1 MATLPL
7 LPASESKLIGIAR
20 LAAEGESLRQG
31 HEVEYFTLP
40 VRSLLNRCTG
50 VRMPFEWTINPYRGC
65 EFACKYCYARY
76 THEFMEMR
84 DGVDFEQKIY
94 VKQHAA
100 NLLRQEL
107 RRVKPGEQIAIGTA
121 TDPYQPAERRFEV
134 TRAILEELARHE
146 GLDLG
151 IITKGNL
158 ILRDL
163 DLLTQIGQK
172 NRLMVNLTITTLNVD
187 LARILEPRAPRP
199 DLRME
204 TVRKLNQAGIRAGVS
219 CAPVIPGITDSIAQS
234 GSAGSRH
241 RRSRR
246 KTYLCQS
253 SVLEAL
259 LRRGL
264 PALSG
269 KGISPACSRLPEALQ
284 RSRLPAQ
291 VLRQADIA
299 ADGAS
304 AARSTESAIATGK
317 AAQSRP
323 GADGIATEALLSA
336 CTAEIARPLRT
347 PRAQHSVIPS
357 GAERFARESL
367 GAVERPCVVGSA
379 TDAAVFRTSGTM
391 PFSSRRTRVS
401 APHIPSPGLDYN
413 PCSTM
418 SSSPSA
424 PAGQPPARPGLTR
437 NSTSSGSV

>member
-7 LPASESKLIGIAR
+7 LPLPESRLVGIAR
-20 LAAEGESLRQG
+20 LAADAESLRQG

-146 GLDLG
+146 GLELG
-151 IITKGNL
+151 LITKGNL

-163 DLLTQIGQK
+163 DLLAQIGQK
-172 NRLMVNLTITTLNVD
+172 NRLTVNVTITTLNVD

-219 CAPVIPGITDSIAQS
+219 CAPVIPGITDS
-234 GSAGSRH
+234 SRN
-241 RRSRR
+241 
-246 KTYLCQS
+246 
-253 SVLEAL
+253 LEAL
-259 LRRGL
+259 
-264 PALSG
+264 
-269 KGISPACSRLPEALQ
+269 
-284 RSRLPAQ
+284 
-291 VLRQADIA
+291 V
-299 ADGAS
+299 GA
-304 AARSTESAIATGK
+304 
-317 AAQSRP
+317 
-323 GADGIATEALLSA
+323 
-336 CTAEIARPLRT
+336 TAEAGGKHIFANPL
-347 PRAQHSVIPS
+347 
-357 GAERFARESL
+357 FL
-367 GAVERPCVVGSA
+367 KPCS
-379 TDAAVFRTSGTM
+379 AAVFL
-391 PFSSRRTRVS
+391 PFLEKEFPQLVSDYEKRYKDRAFLPQSYGKRIAQLMTRLREKHGIRHQNRESRPAL
-401 APHIPSPGLDYN
+401 AP
-413 PCSTM
+413 
-418 SSSPSA
+418 
-424 PAGQPPARPGLTR
+424 GQTQSQLRLF
-437 NSTSSGSV
+437 